1 MYVKPQNISLT
12 GKVAEW
18 SKAHGLGFFI
28 CLRVSKEARVRTP
41 PLPYFFLFFLSCP
54 LRRGCYFILTL
65 VYPFIILRLELQ
77 VTAINVSRSTTNNY
91 MPRGGQQIYIVSP
104 G

>member
-1 MYVKPQNISLT
+1 MYAQPHIYSLT

-41 PLPYFFLFFLSCP
+41 PLPYFFLQIFIENSPFLEIK
-54 LRRGCYFILTL
+54 L
-65 VYPFIILRLELQ
+65 
-77 VTAINVSRSTTNNY
+77 
-91 MPRGGQQIYIVSP
+91 IY
-104 G
+104 